1 MSISGEGIAAYAAQ
15 FSDGSAYE
23 WGSVDVGPVAE
34 FRRAVEAGGT
44 IEEIVQR
51 VQDWAT
57 ADFDR
62 SYQAFCDA
70 RLLNARVSL
79 PPCTHDRTVP

>member
-1 MSISGEGIAAYAAQ
+1 MSISGNDVAAYAAR
-15 FSDGSAYE
+15 FLGGPGYE
-23 WGSVDVGPVAE
+23 WGSSDVGPVAD

-44 IEEIVQR
+44 IEEIAAR
-51 VQDWAT
+51 VWEWAA

-70 RLLNARVSL
+70 RLLNTRVSL
-79 PPCTHDRTVP
+79 PRSPHDSDVP